1 MKAQR
6 GITAFLVLLVVWIF
20 IASPARGADDHAHDS
35 RYYGSTVTTISGGEY
50 IFEETDVAP
59 STSGGSSK
67 APVSAGGKCGV
78 RLNGKIYYDY

>member
-6 GITAFLVLLVVWIF
+6 ITAFLVLLVVWVF
-20 IASPARGADDHAHDS
+20 ISAAPARGADDRARDS

-50 IFEETDVAP
+50 LFEEADVAP

-78 RLNGKIYYDY
+78 RLLKIY